1 MPISGIDAALD
12 MTIGP
17 TPVSMICS
25 LTPRYFLTL
34 LFFCSFAMPTT
45 AQNRD
50 EDRFFADAE
59 RYYTHGQ
66 EVQDRSEKAK
76 YSQHVVGLYESFLT
90 QFPNSRH
97 APLARFHLGHALQT
111 LGQLDQAKANYR
123 AVINKHLK
131 GQWVGNAAR
140 QLAYL
145 FYIEE
150 NWAEAAKYFGVAAL
164 HVTNQDLRFS
174 ALTKRAQCLLKIN
187 RTKEVVEV
195 LRAIIAEPKHPYR
208 EWAVFML
215 GYQYYLDEKLERSI
229 KLLKPLT
236 KEAVQSIYRSQAMFY
251 IGLASAEL
259 GLSDEAA
266 KNLHAVLK
274 IRMNDPSLTN
284 EQRLSLGT
292 NKALAQ
298 TALMKASLDEEDY
311 QEVIKLYS
319 MGDYGAKGKVEAR
332 RSMRAGRAFLALKK
346 YQQARAAFRRVDRN
360 LPNTELAFESAYLC
374 LECDFLLKHN
384 GLSERVDI
392 FFELYANI
400 NPNDPRLHMAN
411 FLKAETLYQAGDFE
425 KAGETFSL
433 VESNLIKKE
442 YRADLLYKR
451 GWCLSEF
458 GDFNGANRSYTHFLT
473 DFPDDSRKAEILAK
487 RAEALLALGDQ
498 ISALKDFEELIAM
511 KPEPILSAFAYQGSG
526 RVLRKEKKYR
536 TMVERY
542 RQLLANF
549 PDIAKNTVANANYWI
564 GWGLYKENEL
574 DDVTPY
580 LEKARDLAPEFYSE
594 PVGNILVLSAF
605 AQRDSE
611 ALHKA
616 IQRIL
621 QDAPGKEIPSHI
633 LSWLGVQLFHEG
645 NIKGAVTYLEKSTDP
660 KNPAKT
666 KPGVWRTLAKAQ
678 NESKNFAAALKT
690 GRIILGL
697 KQEKQWEADSMLDLA
712 LSQIGLAKYE
722 EAMESTNKALAID
735 VKGPHLAGLHLVKAE
750 VALRQ
755 NRPTKALQDYQK
767 TIQMVLDDPLIKP
780 RALAGA
786 AQSAELL
793 GEEGKAAQYRLQ
805 LRQEFPNWND
815 DPIETKQPE
824 KEDGKQAN

>member
-1 MPISGIDAALD
+1 MPISDIDAALNI
-12 MTIGP
+12 TIGP
-17 TPVSMICS
+17 IPVSMIRS

-34 LFFCSFAMPTT
+34 LFFCSFAIPTT

-50 EDRFFADAE
+50 EDLLFANAE
-59 RYYTHGQ
+59 RFYTHGQ

-76 YSQHVVGLYESFLT
+76 YSQHVVGLYENFLT

-123 AVINKHLK
+123 HVINKHLK

-150 NWAEAAKYFGVAAL
+150 SWAEAAKYFGVAAL
-164 HVTNQDLRFS
+164 HVTSQDLRFS
-174 ALTKRAQCLLKIN
+174 ALTKRVQCLLKIN

-195 LRAIIAEPKHPYR
+195 LRAIIAEPKHPYQ

-215 GYQYYLDEKLERSI
+215 GYQYYLDEQLERSI
-229 KLLKPLT
+229 KILKPLT

-251 IGLASAEL
+251 IGLASSEL
-259 GLSDEAA
+259 GLSDEATN
-266 KNLHAVLK
+266 NLHAVLK

-298 TALMKASLDEEDY
+298 TALMKVSLDEEDY

-319 MGDYGAKGKVEAR
+319 MGDFGAKGKVEAR

-392 FFELYANI
+392 FFELYGKK

-433 VESNLIKKE
+433 VETNLIKKE

-458 GDFNGANRSYTHFLT
+458 GDFNGANRSYTRFLT

-498 ISALKDFEELIAM
+498 ISALKDFEELIGM
-511 KPEPILSAFAYQGSG
+511 KPEPILTAFAYQGSG

-574 DDVTPY
+574 DDVAPY

-594 PVGNILVLSAF
+594 PVGNILVLSSF
-605 AQRDSE
+605 AQRDSK

-616 IQRIL
+616 IQRIF

-645 NIKGAVTYLEKSTDP
+645 NIEGAVTYLEKSTDP
-660 KNPAKT
+660 ENPAKT

-690 GRIILGL
+690 GRIILDL

-722 EAMESTNKALAID
+722 EAIETANKALAID

-755 NRPTKALQDYQK
+755 NRPEKALQDYQK
-767 TIQMVLDDPLIKP
+767 TIQMILDDPLIKP

-793 GEEGKAAQYRLQ
+793 GEEERAAQYRLQ
-805 LRQEFPNWND
+805 LKQGFPNWND

-824 KEDGKQAN
+824 KEGEE

>member
-1 MPISGIDAALD
+1 MPISDIDAALN

-17 TPVSMICS
+17 TPVSMIRS
-25 LTPRYFLTL
+25 LIPRYFLTL
-34 LFFCSFAMPTT
+34 LFFCSFAMPTG

-50 EDRFFADAE
+50 EDRLFADAE
-59 RYYTHGQ
+59 KYYTHGQ
-66 EVQDRSEKAK
+66 EVQDRFEKAN
-76 YSQHVVGLYESFLT
+76 YSQHVVGLYENFLT

-123 AVINKHLK
+123 AVINRHLK

-150 NWAEAAKYFGVAAL
+150 NWAEAAIYFGVAAL
-164 HVTNQDLRFS
+164 HLTNRDLRFS
-174 ALTKRAQCLLKIN
+174 AMTKRVQCLLKIN
-187 RTKEVVEV
+187 RTREAVKI
-195 LRAIIAEPKHPYR
+195 LKTIIAEPKHPHQ

-215 GYQYYLDEKLERSI
+215 GYQYYLDEQFERSI
-229 KLLKPLT
+229 KLLKPFT

-266 KNLHAVLK
+266 KNLHAVLET
-274 IRMNDPSLTN
+274 RMNDPSLTN

-311 QEVIKLYS
+311 QEVIKLYW
-319 MGDYGAKGKVEAR
+319 MGDYGAKGRVEAR

-384 GLSERVDI
+384 GLPERVDI
-392 FFELYANI
+392 FFELYADI

-411 FLKAETLYQAGDFE
+411 FLKAETLYQDGDFE
-425 KAGETFSL
+425 KAGETFNL

-458 GDFNGANRSYTHFLT
+458 GDFNGANRSFTRFLT

-498 ISALKDFEELIAM
+498 IAALKDFEELIAM

-526 RVLRKEKKYR
+526 RVLREEKKYR

-542 RQLLANF
+542 RQLLTNF

-574 DDVTPY
+574 DDVAPY

-605 AQRDSE
+605 AKRDSK
-611 ALHKA
+611 ALHKT

-645 NIKGAVTYLEKSTDP
+645 NIEGAVTYLEKSTDP
-660 KNPAKT
+660 ENPTKT

-690 GRIILGL
+690 GTIILGL
-697 KQEKQWEADSMLDLA
+697 KQEKLWEADAMLDLA
-712 LSQIGLAKYE
+712 LSQIGLAKYD
-722 EAMESTNKALAID
+722 EAIETTNKALAVD
-735 VKGPHLAGLHLVKAE
+735 VRGPHLAGLHLVKAE
-750 VALRQ
+750 VALHQ
-755 NRPTKALQDYQK
+755 NRPEQALQDYQK

-805 LRQEFPNWND
+805 LKQGFPDWKA
-815 DPIETKQPE
+815 DPIEIKQPE
-824 KEDGKQAN
+824 KEGE

>member
-1 MPISGIDAALD
+1 MPISGIGGALN
-12 MTIGP
+12 MTID
-17 TPVSMICS
+17 TIPVSMIRF
-25 LTPRYFLTL
+25 LIPRYLLTL
-34 LFFCSFAMPTT
+34 LFFCSFTMPTA
-45 AQNRD
+45 AQYRD
-50 EDRFFADAE
+50 EDRLFADAE
-59 RYYTHGQ
+59 KYYTHGQ
-66 EVQDRSEKAK
+66 EVQDRFEKAK
-76 YSQHVVGLYESFLT
+76 YSQHVVGLYENFLAK
-90 QFPNSRH
+90 FPNSRH

-123 AVINKHLK
+123 AVINRHLK

-164 HVTNQDLRFS
+164 HLTNRDLRFS
-174 ALTKRAQCLLKIN
+174 ALTKRVQCLLKIN
-187 RTKEVVEV
+187 RTREVVEV
-195 LRAIIAEPKHPYR
+195 LKIIIAEPKHPHQ

-215 GYQYYLDEKLERSI
+215 GYQYYLDEQLERSI

-236 KEAVQSIYRSQAMFY
+236 KETVNSIYRSQAMFY
-251 IGLASAEL
+251 VGLASAEL

-284 EQRLSLGT
+284 EQRISLGT

-298 TALMKASLDEEDY
+298 TALMKASLDKEDY
-311 QEVIKLYS
+311 QEVVKLYS

-374 LECDFLLKHN
+374 LECDYLLKHN

-392 FFELYANI
+392 FFELYANK
-400 NPNDPRLHMAN
+400 NPHDPRLHMAN

-425 KAGETFSL
+425 GAGETFNL
-433 VESNLIKKE
+433 VESTLIKKE

-458 GDFNGANRSYTHFLT
+458 GDFNGANRSYTRFLA

-487 RAEALLALGDQ
+487 RAEAILALGDE

-511 KPEPILSAFAYQGSG
+511 NPEPILAAFAYQGSG

-549 PDIAKNTVANANYWI
+549 PDISKNTVANANYWI

-574 DDVTPY
+574 DGLAPY

-605 AQRDSE
+605 AQRDST

-621 QDAPGKEIPSHI
+621 LDAPGKEIPSHI

-645 NIKGAVTYLEKSTDP
+645 NVKGAVTYLEKSTDP
-660 KNPAKT
+660 ENPAKT

-690 GRIILGL
+690 GTIVLGL
-697 KQEKQWEADSMLDLA
+697 KQEKRWEADAMLDLA
-712 LSQIGLAKYE
+712 LSQIGLEKYN
-722 EAMESTNKALAID
+722 EAIETTNKALAVD
-735 VKGPHLAGLHLVKAE
+735 VRGPHLAGLYLVKAE
-750 VALRQ
+750 VALRL
-755 NRPTKALQDYQK
+755 NRPEQALRDYQK

-786 AQSAELL
+786 VQSAGLL
-793 GEEGKAAQYRLQ
+793 GEEEKAAQYHLQ
-805 LRQEFPNWND
+805 LKQGFPNWVV
-815 DPIETKQPE
+815 DPIEIKPE
-824 KEDGKQAN
+824 KEGE

>member
-1 MPISGIDAALD
+1 MPISGIDAALN

-17 TPVSMICS
+17 TPVSMIRS
-25 LTPRYFLTL
+25 LTPRHFLTL
-34 LFFCSFAMPTT
+34 LFFCSFAMPTA

-50 EDRFFADAE
+50 EDRLFANAE

-76 YSQHVVGLYESFLT
+76 YSQHVVGLYENFLT

-195 LRAIIAEPKHPYR
+195 LRAIIAEPKHPYQ

-392 FFELYANI
+392 FFELYANK

-458 GDFNGANRSYTHFLT
+458 GDFNGANRSYTRFLT

-574 DDVTPY
+574 DDVAPY

-824 KEDGKQAN
+824 KEDEKQAN